1 MKAKFEIKNWLTEN
15 REIIVNNYSK
25 LTAEKFFSGIT
36 LKDFMI
42 ATMNALTMNNVKSE
56 KTATSKLPFLMA
68 NVYCANSK
76 VGGSNWIDEKSD
88 KARMTENEFNLVY
101 QK

>member
-1 MKAKFEIKNWLTEN
+1 MKAKFELRTWLTEN
-15 REIIVNNYSK
+15 RETIVNNYTK
-25 LTAEKFFSGIT
+25 LTAETYFSGIS

-76 VGGSNWIDEKSD
+76 VGGINWIDEKSD
-88 KARMTENEFNLVY
+88 KARMTTGEFQLVY

>member
-1 MKAKFEIKNWLTEN
+1 MKAKFELRTWLTEN
-15 REIIVNNYSK
+15 REIIVNNYTK
-25 LTAEKFFSGIT
+25 LTTEKFFSGIS

-42 ATMNALTMNNVKSE
+42 ATMNALTVNNVKSE
-56 KTATSKLPFLMA
+56 KTASSKLPFLMA

-88 KARMTENEFNLVY
+88 RARMSASDFNLVY

>member
-1 MKAKFEIKNWLTEN
+1 MKAKFELRTWLTEN
-15 REIIVNNYSK
+15 RETIVNNYTK
-25 LTAEKFFSGIT
+25 LTKEKFFSGIS

-88 KARMTENEFNLVY
+88 KSRMTTGEFQLVY